1 MQQENRRATESA
13 RPLPSAGWRSDSW
26 RTPAVVLICGCL
38 ISMVGFGPRSTL
50 GFFLTPM
57 SHDQGWGREV
67 FALSV
72 AIQTL
77 LYGAAQP
84 FSGAIA
90 DRFGT
95 VRVII
100 AGTLLYAAGI
110 FMMAHAATPETLF
123 LSSGVLIGFGLSG
136 CSFNL
141 VLSSFGKL
149 LPESWRSLAFGA
161 GTASGSFGQ
170 FLFSPLAV
178 GLIDTLGW
186 RTTLEVFAGLLLL
199 IVPLAF
205 AIATPRSDA
214 PQTSLRSLGKD
225 ESQTSLRS
233 LRQDD
238 SQTSLSGLRQ
248 NESDQTSIPSLRKD
262 DPPQTSV
269 RSLRTAEAAPSAT
282 QIQNYKQALAEALG
296 HRSYI
301 LLVLGFFTCGFQL
314 GFVTLHL
321 PSYLIDRGLS
331 AEVGGWTLGVIG
343 LFNIV
348 GAMTSGW
355 LGGRMPKRYI
365 LVVIYFAR
373 ALAVVFLITMPASPA
388 VALIYGAVTGLLWL
402 SSVPPTAGLVAV
414 MFGTRWMAMLFGIAF
429 FSHQVGGFLGV
440 YLGGLLYEHTG
451 SYDIVWWLGV
461 LFGVLSAVINLPIVE
476 KPVVRPA
483 LAAG

>member
-1 MQQENRRATESA
+1 MQQENRPATEST
-13 RPLPSAGWRSDSW
+13 RPLPSAGWRLDSW

-110 FMMAHAATPETLF
+110 FMMAHASTPETLF

-214 PQTSLRSLGKD
+214 A
-225 ESQTSLRS
+225 
-233 LRQDD
+233 
-238 SQTSLSGLRQ
+238 
-248 NESDQTSIPSLRKD
+248 
-262 DPPQTSV
+262 QTSV
-269 RSLRTAEAAPSAT
+269 RSLRQDRRQVTQLHRVYAVCARMNSQTSASSPRTAEAAPSAT

-365 LVVIYFAR
+365 LAVIYFAR
-373 ALAVVFLITMPASPA
+373 ALAVVFLITLPASPA
-388 VALIYGAVTGLLWL
+388 VALIYGAATGLLWL

-476 KPVVRPA
+476 KPVARLAMAPA
-483 LAAG
+483 

>member
-1 MQQENRRATESA
+1 M
-13 RPLPSAGWRSDSW
+13 
-26 RTPAVVLICGCL
+26 I
-38 ISMVGFGPRSTL
+38 GFGPRATL

-110 FMMAHAATPETLF
+110 FMMAHASTPETLF

-141 VLSSFGKL
+141 VISSFGKL

-178 GLIDTLGW
+178 GLIDTVGW

-214 PQTSLRSLGKD
+214 APASPR
-225 ESQTSLRS
+225 
-233 LRQDD
+233 
-238 SQTSLSGLRQ
+238 GLRQ
-248 NESDQTSIPSLRKD
+248 PESET
-262 DPPQTSV
+262 
-269 RSLRTAEAAPSAT
+269 APSME
-282 QIQNYKQALAEALG
+282 QIQTYKQALAEALG

-331 AEVGGWTLGVIG
+331 AQVGGWTLGVIG

-348 GAMTSGW
+348 GAMLSGW

-365 LVVIYFAR
+365 LAVIYFAR
-373 ALAVVFLITMPASPA
+373 ALAVVFLVTMPASPA
-388 VALIYGAVTGLLWL
+388 VALIYGGVTGLLWL

-440 YLGGLLYEHTG
+440 YLGGLLYERTG

-476 KPVVRPA
+476 KPVARPA
-483 LAAG
+483 MA

>member
-1 MQQENRRATESA
+1 VQQENRPATEST
-13 RPLPSAGWRSDSW
+13 RPLPSAGWRSGSW

-214 PQTSLRSLGKD
+214 PQTSV
-225 ESQTSLRS
+225 RS
-233 LRQDD
+233 LRKDD

-248 NESDQTSIPSLRKD
+248 NESDQTSIPRLRKD

-476 KPVVRPA
+476 KPVAR
-483 LAAG
+483 LATA

>member
-1 MQQENRRATESA
+1 M
-13 RPLPSAGWRSDSW
+13 
-26 RTPAVVLICGCL
+26 I
-38 ISMVGFGPRSTL
+38 GFGPRSTL

-57 SHDQGWGREV
+57 STAHGWGREV

-77 LYGAAQP
+77 LYGIAQP

-141 VLSSFGKL
+141 VISSFGKL

-178 GLIDTLGW
+178 GLIDTVGW

-214 PQTSLRSLGKD
+214 PA
-225 ESQTSLRS
+225 
-233 LRQDD
+233 
-238 SQTSLSGLRQ
+238 
-248 NESDQTSIPSLRKD
+248 
-262 DPPQTSV
+262 QTSV
-269 RSLRTAEAAPSAT
+269 RSLRKLDSEQTSARSPRKLDPAADAALSAA

-331 AEVGGWTLGVIG
+331 AQVGGWTLGVIG

-348 GAMTSGW
+348 GAMLSGW

-365 LVVIYFAR
+365 LAVIYFAR
-373 ALAVVFLITMPASPA
+373 ALAVVFLITLPASPA
-388 VALIYGAVTGLLWL
+388 VALIYGAATGLLWL

-440 YLGGLLYEHTG
+440 YLGGLLYERTG

-461 LFGVLSAVINLPIVE
+461 LFGVLSALINLPIVE
-476 KPVVRPA
+476 KPVPRPA
-483 LAAG
+483 PAPA

>member
-1 MQQENRRATESA
+1 M
-13 RPLPSAGWRSDSW
+13 
-26 RTPAVVLICGCL
+26 I
-38 ISMVGFGPRSTL
+38 GFGPRSTL

-57 SHDQGWGREV
+57 STAHGWGREV

-77 LYGAAQP
+77 LYGIAQP

-141 VLSSFGKL
+141 VISSFGKL

-178 GLIDTLGW
+178 GLVDTVGW

-214 PQTSLRSLGKD
+214 PA
-225 ESQTSLRS
+225 
-233 LRQDD
+233 
-238 SQTSLSGLRQ
+238 
-248 NESDQTSIPSLRKD
+248 
-262 DPPQTSV
+262 QTSV
-269 RSLRTAEAAPSAT
+269 RSLRKLDSEQTSARSPRKLDSAADAAPSAA

-331 AEVGGWTLGVIG
+331 AQVGGWTLGVIG

-348 GAMTSGW
+348 GAMLSGW

-365 LVVIYFAR
+365 LAVIYFAR
-373 ALAVVFLITMPASPA
+373 ALAVVFLITLPASPA
-388 VALIYGAVTGLLWL
+388 VALIYGAATGLLWL

-440 YLGGLLYEHTG
+440 YLGGLLYERTG

-461 LFGVLSAVINLPIVE
+461 LFGVLSALINLPIVE
-476 KPVVRPA
+476 KPVPRPA
-483 LAAG
+483 PAPA

>member
-1 MQQENRRATESA
+1 
-13 RPLPSAGWRSDSW
+13 
-26 RTPAVVLICGCL
+26 
-38 ISMVGFGPRSTL
+38 MVGFGPRATL

-57 SHDQGWGREV
+57 STANGWGREV

-110 FMMAHAATPETLF
+110 FMMAHASTPETLF

-141 VLSSFGKL
+141 VISSFGKL

-178 GLIDTLGW
+178 GLIDTVGW

-214 PQTSLRSLGKD
+214 APASPR
-225 ESQTSLRS
+225 
-233 LRQDD
+233 
-238 SQTSLSGLRQ
+238 GLRQ
-248 NESDQTSIPSLRKD
+248 PDSET
-262 DPPQTSV
+262 
-269 RSLRTAEAAPSAT
+269 APSVE
-282 QIQNYKQALAEALG
+282 QIQTYKQALAEALG

-331 AEVGGWTLGVIG
+331 AQVGGWTLGVIG

-348 GAMTSGW
+348 GAMLSGW

-365 LVVIYFAR
+365 LAVIYFAR
-373 ALAVVFLITMPASPA
+373 ALAVVFLVTMPASPA

-440 YLGGLLYEHTG
+440 YLGGLLYEQTG

-476 KPVVRPA
+476 KPVAR
-483 LAAG
+483 LATA

>member
-1 MQQENRRATESA
+1 MQQENRPATGGI
-13 RPLPSAGWRSDSW
+13 RPLPSAGWRLDSW

-38 ISMVGFGPRSTL
+38 ISMIGFGPRSTL

-110 FMMAHAATPETLF
+110 FMMAHASTPETLF

-141 VLSSFGKL
+141 VISSFGKL

-214 PQTSLRSLGKD
+214 PRRQVLRSLRQD

-233 LRQDD
+233 LRQDE
-238 SQTSLSGLRQ
+238 SQTSVS
-248 NESDQTSIPSLRKD
+248 SP
-262 DPPQTSV
+262 
-269 RSLRTAEAAPSAT
+269 RTAEAAPSAT

-365 LVVIYFAR
+365 LAVIYFAR
-373 ALAVVFLITMPASPA
+373 ALAVVFLITLPASPA
-388 VALIYGAVTGLLWL
+388 VALIYGAATGLLWL

-440 YLGGLLYEHTG
+440 YLGGLLYERTG

-476 KPVVRPA
+476 KPVARLAMAPA
-483 LAAG
+483 

>member
-1 MQQENRRATESA
+1 MQQENRPGSGSVP
-13 RPLPSAGWRSDSW
+13 PLSSVDRRLESW
-26 RTPAVVLICGCL
+26 RTPAVILACGCL
-38 ISMVGFGPRSTL
+38 ISMIGFGPRSTL

-57 SHDQGWGREV
+57 STAHGWGREV

-77 LYGAAQP
+77 LYGIAQP

-141 VLSSFGKL
+141 VISSFGKL

-178 GLIDTLGW
+178 GLVDTVGW

-214 PQTSLRSLGKD
+214 PA
-225 ESQTSLRS
+225 
-233 LRQDD
+233 
-238 SQTSLSGLRQ
+238 
-248 NESDQTSIPSLRKD
+248 
-262 DPPQTSV
+262 QTSV
-269 RSLRTAEAAPSAT
+269 RSLRKLDSEQTSARSPRKLDSAADAAPSAA

-331 AEVGGWTLGVIG
+331 AQVGGWTLGVIG

-348 GAMTSGW
+348 GAMLSGW

-365 LVVIYFAR
+365 LAVIYFAR
-373 ALAVVFLITMPASPA
+373 ALAVVFLITLPASPA
-388 VALIYGAVTGLLWL
+388 VALIYGAATGLLWL

-440 YLGGLLYEHTG
+440 YLGGLLYERTG

-461 LFGVLSAVINLPIVE
+461 LFGVLSALINLPIVE
-476 KPVVRPA
+476 KPVPRPA
-483 LAAG
+483 PAPA

>member
-1 MQQENRRATESA
+1 MQQDNRPGSGSVRARS
-13 RPLPSAGWRSDSW
+13 SIDWRLESW
-26 RTPAVVLICGCL
+26 RTPAVILICGCL
-38 ISMVGFGPRSTL
+38 ISMVGFGPRATL

-57 SHDQGWGREV
+57 STANGWGREV

-110 FMMAHAATPETLF
+110 FMMAHASTPETLF

-141 VLSSFGKL
+141 VISSFGKL

-178 GLIDTLGW
+178 GLIDTVGW
-186 RTTLEVFAGLLLL
+186 RTTLEIFAGLLLL

-214 PQTSLRSLGKD
+214 PA
-225 ESQTSLRS
+225 
-233 LRQDD
+233 
-238 SQTSLSGLRQ
+238 
-248 NESDQTSIPSLRKD
+248 
-262 DPPQTSV
+262 QTSV
-269 RSLRTAEAAPSAT
+269 RSLRQGEPTSPRGLRQPDSETAPSVE
-282 QIQNYKQALAEALG
+282 QIQTYKQALAEALG

-331 AEVGGWTLGVIG
+331 AQVGGWTLGVIG

-348 GAMTSGW
+348 GAMLSGW

-365 LVVIYFAR
+365 LAVIYFAR
-373 ALAVVFLITMPASPA
+373 ALAVVFLVTMPASPA

-440 YLGGLLYEHTG
+440 YLGGLLYEQTG

-476 KPVVRPA
+476 RPVAR
-483 LAAG
+483 LATA

>member
-1 MQQENRRATESA
+1 MI
-13 RPLPSAGWRSDSW
+13 
-26 RTPAVVLICGCL
+26 VVCGCL
-38 ISMVGFGPRSTL
+38 ISMIGFGPRATL

-57 SHDQGWGREV
+57 SNANGWDREV

-72 AIQTL
+72 AVQTL

-95 VRVII
+95 IRVII
-100 AGTLLYAAGI
+100 VGTLLYAAGI
-110 FMMAHAATPETLF
+110 FMMAHASTPGMLY

-141 VLSSFGKL
+141 VISSFGKL

-170 FLFSPLAV
+170 FLFSPLGV
-178 GLIDTLGW
+178 SLIDAVGW
-186 RTTLEVFAGLLLL
+186 RTTLEIFAGLLLL
-199 IVPLAF
+199 IIPLAF

-214 PQTSLRSLGKD
+214 PAAGT
-225 ESQTSLRS
+225 
-233 LRQDD
+233 
-238 SQTSLSGLRQ
+238 
-248 NESDQTSIPSLRKD
+248 
-262 DPPQTSV
+262 
-269 RSLRTAEAAPSAT
+269 APSAVPT
-282 QIQNYKQALAEALG
+282 QTYKQALAEALG
-296 HRSYI
+296 HRSFI

-321 PSYLIDRGLS
+321 PAYLIDRGLS
-331 AEVGGWTLGVIG
+331 AQVGGWTLGAIG

-348 GAMTSGW
+348 GAMLSGW

-365 LVVIYFAR
+365 LSFIYFTR
-373 ALAVVFLITMPASPA
+373 ALAVVFLITLPASPA

-402 SSVPPTAGLVAV
+402 SSVPPTSGLVAL
-414 MFGTRWMAMLFGIAF
+414 MFGTRWLAMLFGVAF
-429 FSHQVGGFLGV
+429 FSHQVGGFLGI
-440 YLGGLLYEHTG
+440 YLGGLLYTHTQ
-451 SYDIVWWLGV
+451 SYDVVWWLGV

-476 KPVVRPA
+476 QPVARPA
-483 LAAG
+483 PAPA

>member
-1 MQQENRRATESA
+1 MQQDNRPGSGSVRARS
-13 RPLPSAGWRSDSW
+13 SIDWRLESW
-26 RTPAVVLICGCL
+26 RTPAVILICGCL
-38 ISMVGFGPRSTL
+38 ISMVGFGPRATL

-57 SHDQGWGREV
+57 STANGWGREV

-110 FMMAHAATPETLF
+110 FMMAHASTPETLF

-141 VLSSFGKL
+141 VISSFGKL

-178 GLIDTLGW
+178 GLIDTVGW

-214 PQTSLRSLGKD
+214 APASPR
-225 ESQTSLRS
+225 
-233 LRQDD
+233 
-238 SQTSLSGLRQ
+238 GLRQ
-248 NESDQTSIPSLRKD
+248 PDSET
-262 DPPQTSV
+262 
-269 RSLRTAEAAPSAT
+269 APSVE
-282 QIQNYKQALAEALG
+282 QIQTYKQALAEALG

-348 GAMTSGW
+348 GAMLSGW

-365 LVVIYFAR
+365 LAVIYFAR
-373 ALAVVFLITMPASPA
+373 ALAVVFLVTMPASPA

-402 SSVPPTAGLVAV
+402 SSVPPTSGLVAV
-414 MFGTRWMAMLFGIAF
+414 MFGTRWLAMLFGIAF

-440 YLGGLLYEHTG
+440 YLGGLL
-451 SYDIVWWLGV
+451 V
-461 LFGVLSAVINLPIVE
+461 
-476 KPVVRPA
+476 
-483 LAAG
+483 